1 MNWTLLHDTRV
12 RSPASP
18 VPEPDDVCVGGKVL
32 DEVPPLHHLQPV
44 PEPVDEC
51 VGGKVLDEV
60 PPLHHHQPA
69 SDRCLQVMRRE
80 PPCGTLPLTSASKSS
95 DESPAASQPASPVVM
110 KQLKVVL
117 QPANPE
123 MLVKPVK
130 VVLQRLVE
138 LPVPQVLRLSE

>member
-1 MNWTLLHDTRV
+1 
-12 RSPASP
+12 
-18 VPEPDDVCVGGKVL
+18 
-32 DEVPPLHHLQPV
+32 
-44 PEPVDEC
+44 
-51 VGGKVLDEV
+51 
-60 PPLHHHQPA
+60 
-69 SDRCLQVMRRE
+69 MRRE

-95 DESPAASQPASPVVM
+95 DEFPAASQPASPVVLL

-138 LPVPQVLRLSE
+138 LSVPQVLGLTE

>member
-18 VPEPDDVCVGGKVL
+18 VPEPGDVCVGGKVL
-32 DEVPPLHHLQPV
+32 EEVPPLHHPLPD

-51 VGGKVLDEV
+51 VGGKVLAEV

-95 DESPAASQPASPVVM
+95 NEFPAASQPASPVL

-130 VVLQRLVE
+130 VVLKRLVE
-138 LPVPQVLRLSE
+138 LSVPQVLGLAE

>member
-1 MNWTLLHDTRV
+1 MTWTLLHDTRV
-12 RSPASP
+12 RPASP
-18 VPEPDDVCVGGKVL
+18 VPELG
-32 DEVPPLHHLQPV
+32 
-44 PEPVDEC
+44 DEC
-51 VGGKVLDEV
+51 VGEEVPSLHHPLPDLEPADECEV

-95 DESPAASQPASPVVM
+95 NEFPAASQPASPVL

-138 LPVPQVLRLSE
+138 LSVPQVLGLAE